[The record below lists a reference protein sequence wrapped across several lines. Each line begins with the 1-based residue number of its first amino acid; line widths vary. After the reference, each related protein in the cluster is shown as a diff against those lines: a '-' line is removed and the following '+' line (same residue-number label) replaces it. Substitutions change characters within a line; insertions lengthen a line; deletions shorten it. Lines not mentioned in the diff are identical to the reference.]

1 MAIQTYEKQVPPSI
15 LTFKRFWLALAVP
28 AVDYYISLGGY
39 GFARTLSHD
48 FFQWAPISAMIFGS
62 ALPKYLRNHRRY
74 TATSYPGRQATS
86 IWTIKRLWLA
96 LTVPTLIW
104 LANSKGSGLS
114 TVVYSLILWLPV
126 SALIVLSAL
135 PKFIHRC
142 NLLATVNNFNEN
154 GDGIYCHELKANKCK
169 LGEVTANSAMTL
181 DTNKRLITLESG
193 KNKKTYSFDDIRRWR
208 YNLSSGGEAIGSD
221 VGTVVQA
228 ALMNQS
234 SRQKNYKE
242 SGLFI
247 SVKDIDFPEWQIM
260 FYPTEGRYH
269 TQIGIL
275 NMELQLKRWME
286 VFSQVIN
293 QE

>member
-1 MAIQTYEKQVPPSI
+1 MATQTSEKQAPPSI

-28 AVDYYISLGGY
+28 VLDYCMSLGGY
-39 GFARTLSHD
+39 GFAQTLTHD
-48 FFQWAPISAMIFGS
+48 FFQWFPISALILAT
-62 ALPKYLRNHRRY
+62 ALPRYIRSHRRY
-74 TATSYPGRQATS
+74 TEARYSDRQAPG

-96 LTVPTLIW
+96 LAVPVLIW
-104 LANSKGSGLS
+104 LANSKGNGLS
-114 TVVYSLILWLPV
+114 TVVYSSILWFPV

-154 GDGIYCHELKANKCK
+154 GNGIYCHELKTNRFR
-169 LGEVTANSAMTL
+169 LGEVTENSVMRL
-181 DTNKRLITLESG
+181 DTNQRLITLQSG
-193 KNKKTYSFDDIRRWR
+193 KNEKTYSFNDIRQWR
-208 YNLSSGGEAIGSD
+208 YNLTSGGEAIGSD
-221 VGTVVQA
+221 VGTLVQA
-228 ALMNQS
+228 ALLNQS

-242 SGLFI
+242 SGFFI
-247 SVKDIDFPEWQIM
+247 SVKDIDVPEWQIM
-260 FYPTEGRYH
+260 FYPTEGRNH
-269 TQIGIL
+269 TQTGIL

>member
-1 MAIQTYEKQVPPSI
+1 MATQTNEKQAPPSI
-15 LTFKRFWLALAVP
+15 LTIKRFWLALAVP
-28 AVDYYISLGGY
+28 ILDYYMSLGGY
-39 GFARTLSHD
+39 GFAQTLSHD
-48 FFQWAPISAMIFGS
+48 FFQWFPISALILAT
-62 ALPKYLRNHRRY
+62 ALPRYIRSHRRY
-74 TATSYPGRQATS
+74 TATSYSDRQAPS
-86 IWTIKRLWLA
+86 IWTIKRLWFALA
-96 LTVPTLIW
+96 VPVLIW

-114 TVVYSLILWLPV
+114 TVVYSSILWFPV
-126 SALIVLSAL
+126 SAFIILSSL

-154 GDGIYCHELKANKCK
+154 GDGIYCHELKANKYK

-193 KNKKTYSFDDIRRWR
+193 KNEKTYSFEDIRHWR
-208 YNLSSGGEAIGSD
+208 YNLASGGEAIGSD
-221 VGTVVQA
+221 IGTVVQA
-228 ALMNQS
+228 ALLNQS
-234 SRQKNYKE
+234 SRQKSYKE

-260 FYPTEGRYH
+260 FYPTEGQNH
-269 TQIGIL
+269 TLAGIL
-275 NMELQLKRWME
+275 NMELQLKRWIE